1 MLLNLIIIGFLASAI
16 APFIYKPLKNYF
28 GWIAASF
35 PLYMFIS
42 FFLKYD
48 AVSSGNIIKEA
59 TTWIPSLGVNFSF
72 LLDGLSLTFVLIITL
87 IGTAVFLYAGSY
99 MKDYEHTGRFYLYI
113 GVFMTSMIGL
123 VLSDNM
129 ITLFIFWELTSISS
143 YLLIGFN
150 HHKESSRKSAL
161 QALLV
166 TGGGGLALLAGLIL
180 LAQISGSFEI
190 SSLYDLQD
198 KIVGSH
204 LYPAIVILVLL
215 GAFTK
220 SAQFPFH
227 FWLPNAMEAPTP
239 VSAYLHSATMVKAG
253 IYLIARLNHALGGTV
268 LWQDTILFAGTITMF
283 IAALL
288 AFKQTDLKKLL
299 AYSTLSVLGTLTMLL
314 GIGSNLAIKAFFIFL
329 VAHSLYKG
337 TLFLVAGTLDHETG
351 TRDVNSLGGLKKLLP
366 VTMIAAML
374 ASFSMMGIIPLVG
387 FIGKE
392 TVYSAIQEVENFRF
406 LLLSL
411 AVVSNAFVVMV
422 TILVGLKPFF
432 GQLLPTPKSPHEA
445 PVKMLIGP
453 IVLASFG
460 LLSGLFPNVFI
471 QKLLDQSTISILA
484 EELGIKVKLWHGFNF
499 VLLLSFVTLLSGIG
513 IYYFRKNIIHA
524 IENIKLAD
532 FLKTSFWYEQTLN
545 GMLSFAKHQTK
556 VLQNGYM
563 RYYIIFIIL
572 TTLGLAGYTLFHFP
586 VMSSLKIDTDLTIYE
601 LIIGIIIIASTLL
614 VITSDSRLKAIV
626 SLGVVGFAMG
636 IIFILYSA
644 PDLALTT
651 FAIETLTVILFV
663 LVLYKLPK
671 YLQFSK
677 PVSKTRDII
686 IALSVGLFMALTV
699 LLVTAGEMQSELKK
713 YFAEASLPEGKG
725 RNIVNVILVD
735 FRAIDTLGEITV
747 LAVAAIGV
755 YALLKLRLKEEDK

>member
-1 MLLNLIIIGFLASAI
+1 MLNLIIIGFFASAF
-16 APFIYKPLKNYF
+16 APLIYKRTKKYF

-42 FFLKYD
+42 FILKYNEI
-48 AVSSGNIIKEA
+48 ASGKIIKEA
-59 TTWIPSLGVNFSF
+59 ISWIPSLGINFSF

-99 MKDYEHTGRFYLYI
+99 MKNYEHTGRFYLYI

-129 ITLFIFWELTSISS
+129 ITLFVFWELTSISS

-166 TGGGGLALLAGLIL
+166 TGGGGLALMAGLIL
-180 LAQISGSFEI
+180 LAQVSGSFEI
-190 SSLYDLQD
+190 SALYDIHD
-198 KIVGSH
+198 KIVSSK
-204 LYPAIVILVLL
+204 LYPAVVILILL

-253 IYLIARLNHALGGTV
+253 IYLIARFNHAIGGTV
-268 LWQDTILFAGTITMF
+268 IWQDTILIAGTITMF

-288 AFKQTDLKKLL
+288 AFNQTDLKKLL

-337 TLFLVAGTLDHETG
+337 TLFLVAGIFDHKTG
-351 TRDVNSLGGLKKLLP
+351 TRNVSMLGGLKKLLP
-366 VTMIAAML
+366 VTMTAALL

-392 TVYSAIQEVENFRF
+392 TVYSSILEVENFRF
-406 LLLSL
+406 LLLAL
-411 AVVSNAFVVMV
+411 AVISNAFVVMV
-422 TILVGLKPFF
+422 TILVGIKPFF
-432 GQLLPTPKSPHEA
+432 GKLLPTLKPPQEA

-453 IVLASFG
+453 ILLAVFG
-460 LLSGLFPNVFI
+460 LLTGLFPNVFI
-471 QKLLDQSTISILA
+471 QKLLDRSTISILA
-484 EELGIKVKLWHGFNF
+484 EELGITVKLWHGFNY
-499 VLLLSFVTLLSGIG
+499 VLLLSFVTLLLGIG
-513 IYYFRKNIIHA
+513 LYYFRKQILQIL
-524 IENIKLAD
+524 ENLSLSNY
-532 FLKTSFWYEQTLN
+532 LKPSFWYERILN
-545 GMLSFAKHQTK
+545 GTLSFASLQTK
-556 VLQNGYM
+556 ILQNGYL
-563 RYYIIFIIL
+563 RYYIIFIII
-572 TTLGLAGYTLFHFP
+572 TTLGLTGYTLFKI
-586 VMSSLKIDTDLTIYE
+586 SGIGSLDITTDLTIYE
-601 LIIGIIIIASTLL
+601 LIIGIIIIASTFL
-614 VITSDSRLKAIV
+614 VITSVSRLKAIV
-626 SLGVVGFAMG
+626 AIGVVGFCIG

-663 LVLYKLPK
+663 LVLYRLPK
-671 YLQFSK
+671 YLQFSN
-677 PVSKTRDII
+677 PGSKIRDAI
-686 IALSVGLFMALTV
+686 IAASVGIFMTMIV

-713 YFAEASLPEGKG
+713 YFAEASLAEGKG

-755 YALLKLRLKEEDK
+755 YALLKLRLKEGDK

>member
-1 MLLNLIIIGFLASAI
+1 MLNLLIIGFIASAL
-16 APFIYKPLKNYF
+16 APFIYKRTKNYF

-42 FFLKYD
+42 FFLKYND
-48 AVSSGNIIKEA
+48 IVSGNVIKEA
-59 TTWIPSLGVNFSF
+59 TDWIPSLGINFTF

-99 MKDYEHTGRFYLYI
+99 MKDYEQTGRFYLYI

-129 ITLFIFWELTSISS
+129 ITLFVFWELTSISS

-166 TGGGGLALLAGLIL
+166 TGGGGLALMAGLIL
-180 LAQISGSFEI
+180 LAQVSGSFEI
-190 SSLYDLQD
+190 SALYDMHST
-198 KIVGSH
+198 IVGSN

-253 IYLIARLNHALGGTV
+253 IYLMARFNHAIGGTV
-268 LWQDTILFAGTITMF
+268 IWQDTILVAGTITMF

-351 TRDVNSLGGLKKLLP
+351 TRNVSMLGGLKKYLP
-366 VTMIAAML
+366 ITMTSALL

-392 TVYSAIQEVENFRF
+392 TVYSSILEVENFRF
-406 LLLSL
+406 FLLAL
-411 AVVSNAFVVMV
+411 AVISNAFVVMV
-422 TILVGLKPFF
+422 TILVGIKPFF
-432 GQLLPTPKSPHEA
+432 GNLLPTPKLPHEA
-445 PVKMLIGP
+445 PIKMLIGP
-453 IVLASFG
+453 LVLSVFG
-460 LLSGLFPNVFI
+460 LLSGMFPNLFI

-484 EELGIKVKLWHGFNF
+484 EELGITVKLWHGFNF
-499 VLLLSFVTLLSGIG
+499 VLLLSFVTLALGIS
-513 IYYFRKNIIHA
+513 IYYFRKQIIQALDNIFLTKF
-524 IENIKLAD
+524 IKP
-532 FLKTSFWYEQTLN
+532 SYWYERLLN
-545 GMLSFAKHQTK
+545 GTLSFARLQTK
-556 VLQNGYM
+556 VLQNGYL

-572 TTLGLAGYTLFHFP
+572 TTLGLAGFTLFRIP
-586 VMSSLKIDTDLTIYE
+586 GLDSLEINFDITIYE
-601 LIIGIIIIASTLL
+601 LIIALIIIASTIL

-626 SLGVVGFAMG
+626 ALGVVGFAMG

-651 FAIETLTVILFV
+651 IAIETLTVILFV

-671 YLQFSK
+671 YLKLSK
-677 PVSKTRDII
+677 PGSKIRDAI
-686 IALSVGLFMALTV
+686 IAGSVGIFMTFTV

-755 YALLKLRLKEEDK
+755 YALLKLRLKEGNK

>member
-1 MLLNLIIIGFLASAI
+1 MLNLLIISFVASAL
-16 APFIYKPLKNYF
+16 APFIYKRSREYF

-35 PLYMFIS
+35 PLYMFIN
-42 FFLKYD
+42 FFLKYNEI
-48 AVSSGNIIKEA
+48 ASGNIIRE
-59 TTWIPSLGVNFSF
+59 TITWFPALGINLTF

-99 MKDYEHTGRFYLYI
+99 MKEYAQTGRFYLYI
-113 GVFMTSMIGL
+113 GIFMTSMIGL

-129 ITLFIFWELTSISS
+129 ITLFVFWELTSISS

-166 TGGGGLALLAGLIL
+166 TGGGGLALMAGLIL

-190 SSLYDLQD
+190 SSLYNLHEE
-198 KIVGSH
+198 IVSSK
-204 LYPAIVILVLL
+204 LYPVIVILVLL

-253 IYLIARLNHALGGTV
+253 IYIIARLNHAIGGTE
-268 LWQDTILFAGTITMF
+268 LWQDTILVVGTITML

-288 AFKQTDLKKLL
+288 SFKQTDLKKLL
-299 AYSTLSVLGTLTMLL
+299 AYSTLSVLGILTMLL

-351 TRDVNSLGGLKKLLP
+351 TRDVSVLGGLKKYLP
-366 VTMIAAML
+366 VTMTAALL

-392 TVYSAIQEVENFRF
+392 TVYSSILEVENFRF
-406 LLLSL
+406 LLLAL
-411 AVVSNAFVVMV
+411 AVMSNAFIVMV
-422 TILVGLKPFF
+422 TILVGIKPFL
-432 GQLLPTPKSPHEA
+432 GKLLPTPKSPHEA
-445 PVKMLIGP
+445 PIKMLIGP
-453 IVLASFG
+453 IVLSVFG

-484 EELGIKVKLWHGFNF
+484 EELGITVKLWHGFNL

-513 IYYFRKNIIHA
+513 IYYFRKQIAHVL
-524 IENIKLAD
+524 ENISLSNYIKPLY
-532 FLKTSFWYEQTLN
+532 WYERILN
-545 GMLSFAKHQTK
+545 GTLSFAKMQTK
-556 VLQNGYM
+556 VIQNGYL
-563 RYYIIFIIL
+563 RYYIIFIII
-572 TTLGLAGYTLFHFP
+572 TTLGLAGYSLFTI
-586 VMSSLKIDTDLTIYE
+586 SEIDSLNINYDITIYE
-601 LIIGIIIIASTLL
+601 LIIGLIIIASTLL
-614 VITSDSRLKAIV
+614 VVTSDSRLKAIV
-626 SLGVVGFAMG
+626 TIGVVGFCMG

-651 FAIETLTVILFV
+651 IAIETLTVILFV

-671 YLQFSK
+671 YLKLSK
-677 PVSKTRDII
+677 PGSKIRDAI
-686 IALSVGLFMALTV
+686 IASSVGIFMTFIV
-699 LLVTAGEMQSELKK
+699 LLVTAGEIQSELKK
-713 YFAEASLPEGKG
+713 YFAETSLPEGKG

-735 FRAIDTLGEITV
+735 FRALDTLGEITV
-747 LAVAAIGV
+747 LAIAAIGV
-755 YALLKLRLKEEDK
+755 FALLKLRLKEGDK

>member
-1 MLLNLIIIGFLASAI
+1 MLNLLIIGFIASGL
-16 APFIYKPLKNYF
+16 APFIYKRTKDYF

-42 FFLKYD
+42 FFLKYNEI
-48 AVSSGNIIKEA
+48 VSRNVIKEA
-59 TTWIPSLGVNFSF
+59 TTWIPSLGINLTF

-99 MKDYEHTGRFYLYI
+99 MKAYEYTGRFYLYI

-129 ITLFIFWELTSISS
+129 IALFVFWELTSISS

-166 TGGGGLALLAGLIL
+166 TGGGGLALMAGLIL
-180 LAQISGSFEI
+180 LGQISGSFEI
-190 SSLYDLQD
+190 SSLYNMHNE
-198 KIVGSH
+198 IVSSK

-253 IYLIARLNHALGGTV
+253 IYLIARLNHAIGGTF
-268 LWQDTILFAGTITMF
+268 LWQDTILVVGTITMV

-337 TLFLVAGTLDHETG
+337 TLFLVAGTIDHETG
-351 TRDVNSLGGLKKLLP
+351 TRDVSILSGLRKYLP
-366 VTMIAAML
+366 VTMTAALL

-387 FIGKE
+387 FIVKE
-392 TVYSAIQEVENFRF
+392 TVYSSILEIENFRF
-406 LLLSL
+406 FLLAL
-411 AVVSNAFVVMV
+411 AVISNAFIVMV
-422 TILVGLKPFF
+422 TILVGIKPFF
-432 GQLLPTPKSPHEA
+432 GSLLPTPRSPHEA
-445 PVKMLIGP
+445 PIKMLIGP
-453 IVLASFG
+453 LVLSVFG

-484 EELGIKVKLWHGFNF
+484 EELGITVKLWHGFNF
-499 VLLLSFVTLLSGIG
+499 VLFLSFVTLLSGIG
-513 IYYFRKNIIHA
+513 LYYFRKQIVQALYNVSLS
-524 IENIKLAD
+524 NY
-532 FLKTSFWYEQTLN
+532 LKPSYWYEKILN
-545 GMLSFAKHQTK
+545 GTLSFAKIQTK
-556 VLQNGYM
+556 ILQNGYL

-572 TTLGLAGYTLFHFP
+572 TTLGLAGYTLFRNP
-586 VMSSLKIDTDLTIYE
+586 GIDSLEINFDLTIYE
-601 LIIGIIIIASTLL
+601 LIIALMIIASTFL

-626 SLGVVGFAMG
+626 ALGVIGFCMG

-671 YLQFSK
+671 YLKFSK
-677 PVSKTRDII
+677 PGSKIRDAI
-686 IALSVGLFMALTV
+686 IAGSVGIFMTFTV

-713 YFAEASLPEGKG
+713 YFAETSLPEGKG

-755 YALLKLRLKEEDK
+755 YALLKLRLKEGDK

>member
-1 MLLNLIIIGFLASAI
+1 MLILLVVGFIASAF
-16 APFIYKPLKNYF
+16 APFIYKRTKEYF

-42 FFLKYD
+42 FLLKYSEI
-48 AVSSGNIIKEA
+48 ASGNVIKEA
-59 TTWIPSLGVNFSF
+59 SAWIPSLGINFTF

-99 MKDYEHTGRFYLYI
+99 MKDYKHTGRFYLYI

-129 ITLFIFWELTSISS
+129 LTLFVFWELTSISS

-166 TGGGGLALLAGLIL
+166 TGGGGLALMAGFIL
-180 LAQISGSFEI
+180 LSQVSGSFEI
-190 SSLYDLQD
+190 SSLYNLHDE
-198 KIVGSH
+198 IVDSK

-253 IYLIARLNHALGGTV
+253 IYLIARFNHAIGGTV
-268 LWQDTILFAGTITMF
+268 IWQDTILVAGTITMF

-337 TLFLVAGTLDHETG
+337 TLFLVAGTIDHETG
-351 TRDVNSLGGLKKLLP
+351 TRDVSFLSGLKKYLP
-366 VTMIAAML
+366 ITMTAALL

-392 TVYSAIQEVENFRF
+392 TVYSSILEVENFRF
-406 LLLSL
+406 FLLAL
-411 AVVSNAFVVMV
+411 AVVSNAFIVMV
-422 TILVGLKPFF
+422 TILVGVKPFF
-432 GQLLPTPKSPHEA
+432 GSLLPTPKSPHEA
-445 PVKMLIGP
+445 PIKMLIGP
-453 IVLASFG
+453 LVLSVFG

-484 EELGIKVKLWHGFNF
+484 EELGITVKLWHGFNF
-499 VLLLSFVTLLSGIG
+499 VLLLSFVTLVSGIS
-513 IYYFRKNIIHA
+513 IYYFRKQIIQTLDNISLTKF
-524 IENIKLAD
+524 IKP
-532 FLKTSFWYEQTLN
+532 SYWYERILN
-545 GMLSFAKHQTK
+545 GTLSFAKLQTK
-556 VLQNGYM
+556 VLQNGFL

-572 TTLGLAGYTLFHFP
+572 TILGLAGYNLFRSP
-586 VMSSLKIDTDLTIYE
+586 GIDSLVINLDLTIYE
-601 LIIGIIIIASTLL
+601 LIIALMIVASTFLA
-614 VITSDSRLKAIV
+614 ITSESRLKAIV
-626 SLGVVGFAMG
+626 ALGVIGFCMG

-671 YLQFSK
+671 YLKFSK
-677 PVSKTRDII
+677 PVNKIRDAI
-686 IALSVGLFMALTV
+686 IAGSVGVFMTFTV

-713 YFAEASLPEGKG
+713 YFAETSLPEGKG

-755 YALLKLRLKEEDK
+755 YALLKLRLKEGDK

>member
-1 MLLNLIIIGFLASAI
+1 MLNLLIIGFIASAI
-16 APFIYKPLKNYF
+16 APLIYKPLKNYF

-48 AVSSGNIIKEA
+48 EISSGKIIREV
-59 TTWIPSLGVNFSF
+59 TEWIPSLGVNFSF

-129 ITLFIFWELTSISS
+129 ITLFVFWELTSISS

-166 TGGGGLALLAGLIL
+166 TGGGGLALMAGLIL
-180 LAQISGSFEI
+180 LAQVSGSFEI
-190 SSLYDLQD
+190 SALYNMHST
-198 KIVGSH
+198 IVGSN

-253 IYLIARLNHALGGTV
+253 IYLIARLNHAIGGTV
-268 LWQDTILFAGTITMF
+268 LWQDTILVAGTITMF

-351 TRDVNSLGGLKKLLP
+351 TRNVSMLGGLKKYLP
-366 VTMIAAML
+366 ITMTSALL

-392 TVYSAIQEVENFRF
+392 TVYSSILEVENFRF
-406 LLLSL
+406 LLLTL
-411 AVVSNAFVVMV
+411 AVISNAFVVMV

-432 GQLLPTPKSPHEA
+432 GQLLPTPKAPHEA
-445 PVKMLIGP
+445 PIKMLIGP
-453 IVLASFG
+453 IVLSVFG

-484 EELGIKVKLWHGFNF
+484 EELGITVKLWHGFNF
-499 VLLLSFVTLLSGIG
+499 VLLLSFVTLALGIS
-513 IYYFRKNIIHA
+513 IYYFRKQIIQALDNISLTKF
-524 IENIKLAD
+524 IKP
-532 FLKTSFWYEQTLN
+532 SYWYERLLN
-545 GMLSFAKHQTK
+545 GTLSFAKLQTK
-556 VLQNGYM
+556 ILQNGYL
-563 RYYIIFIIL
+563 RFYIIFIIL
-572 TTLGLAGYTLFHFP
+572 TTLGLAGYALLQIP
-586 VMSSLKIDTDLTIYE
+586 VMSSLNIDTDLTIYE
-601 LIIGIIIIASTLL
+601 LIIGVIIIASTLL

-663 LVLYKLPK
+663 LILYKLPK

-677 PVSKTRDII
+677 PVVKIRDAF
-686 IALSVGLFMALTV
+686 IAGSVGIFMMLVV

-735 FRAIDTLGEITV
+735 FRALDTLGEITV